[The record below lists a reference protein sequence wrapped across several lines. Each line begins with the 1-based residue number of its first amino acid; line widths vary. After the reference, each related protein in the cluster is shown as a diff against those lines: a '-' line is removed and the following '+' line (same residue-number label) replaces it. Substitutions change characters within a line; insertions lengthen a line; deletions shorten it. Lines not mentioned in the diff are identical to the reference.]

1 MVMHRRVQR
10 NATDDSLA
18 VISGVMSYLGARLM
32 RLIVELNG
40 VDPTTGEDVCL
51 SKCEA
56 GEYGHDFLLHKINPV
71 LDEGAARYGGRL
83 DSLRALHVELAVSIS
98 SDDESFRPAF
108 SLDART
114 ISKLSAAGAAFDFDP
129 YV

>member
-1 MVMHRRVQR
+1 ELTGT
-10 NATDDSLA
+10 ATTNTSSSRFA
-18 VISGVMSYLGARLM
+18 PRSPVILD
-32 RLIVELNG
+32 E
-40 VDPTTGEDVCL
+40 P
-51 SKCEA
+51 
-56 GEYGHDFLLHKINPV
+56 KINPV